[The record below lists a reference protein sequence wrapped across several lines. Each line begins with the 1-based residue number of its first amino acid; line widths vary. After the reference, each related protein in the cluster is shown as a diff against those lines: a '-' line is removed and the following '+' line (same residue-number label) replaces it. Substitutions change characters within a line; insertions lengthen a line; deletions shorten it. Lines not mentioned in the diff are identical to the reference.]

1 MTKDANRN
9 PNPPSTLAARSV
21 VAGVLKELLGRKGF
35 DDWWEDIRPDDRA
48 EIEAALCAK
57 VAPHFGDLERLDW
70 MQRTKTGVNYNV
82 EASGWGVDYEAPLQ
96 LTVREAIDREMSQNA
111 VPAQRPPATD
121 V

>member
-1 MTKDANRN
+1 MNTTNIN